1 MKILNSK
8 TTEILTDL
16 IPGNIKLIGRL
27 GDKLKVSNL
36 FNNIEH
42 RNLKYLKD
50 FIFLSNRRAHSLKVG
65 LSMKRT
71 IKQNIKNIQPL
82 SNQIKGDVFLQ
93 NSDLFLSEKK
103 LLKEDTEM
111 VNHIKL
117 KNLLEMMK
125 KAIKPSLPY
134 RNRNSIDKNRIK
146 VLTEDEMV
154 KMKDY
159 IGNKISKEQS
169 DLKTNISNY
178 VSFLNNTLRTDDTE
192 NKENKFKEKK
202 EFNRFTRILNHGKNI
217 RLINYKKPMPQPIKE
232 KEPVN
237 LKKIKKIIIN
247 LKKKG
252 NKEENTKIEM
262 QRNAS
267 MNNIYNENNN
277 RIFEKTAIIS
287 NVDKFKN
294 IDVNGQDTMQ
304 IIRKLDEQKNYLPER
319 LNEKLKRVNS
329 LTEIKLPFISNYDN
343 IMKYIKRKNES
354 ISPSN
359 NISKSNNT
367 KRVFLPISKSRN
379 NISEIRPFM
388 RTKIISLKDDIQNI
402 NYKNELFNKKFF
414 EDERMVIYNKMKES
428 LEKINRKIYRIK
440 EYKDLIN
447 KNTDQG
453 GNNVFNTK

>member
-125 KAIKPSLPY
+125 KAIKPPLSDRY
-134 RNRNSIDKNRIK
+134 GDAKNGIK
-146 VLTEDEMV
+146 VLTEDEMI

-169 DLKTNISNY
+169 DLQDNINKY
-178 VSFLNNTLRTDDTE
+178 VNFVNDNLKSDNAG
-192 NKENKFKEKK
+192 NKEIKLKEKK
-202 EFNRFTRILNHGKNI
+202 EFNKFTRILNFGKNI
-217 RLINYKKPMPQPIKE
+217 RLINYKKPKPQPIKE

-237 LKKIKKIIIN
+237 LLKIKKLLIN

-252 NKEENTKIEM
+252 NKEENTKTEM
-262 QRNAS
+262 QRSAS
-267 MNNIYNENNN
+267 MNNIYNKHDNKKAK
-277 RIFEKTAIIS
+277 KTTEIS
-287 NVDKFKN
+287 KEDKLKN
-294 IDVNGQDTMQ
+294 IDVSGQDSLQVIM
-304 IIRKLDEQKNYLPER
+304 KLDEQKYYLSER
-319 LNEKLKRVNS
+319 MHDKLKRVNS

-367 KRVFLPISKSRN
+367 KRVFSPISKSRN

>member
-125 KAIKPSLPY
+125 KAIKPPLSDRY
-134 RNRNSIDKNRIK
+134 GDAKNGIK
-146 VLTEDEMV
+146 VLTEDEMI

-169 DLKTNISNY
+169 DLQDNINKY
-178 VSFLNNTLRTDDTE
+178 VNFVNDNLKSDNAG
-192 NKENKFKEKK
+192 NKEIKLKEKK
-202 EFNRFTRILNHGKNI
+202 EFNKFTRILNFGKNI
-217 RLINYKKPMPQPIKE
+217 RLINYKKPKPQPIKE

-237 LKKIKKIIIN
+237 LLKIKKLLIN

-252 NKEENTKIEM
+252 NKEENTKTEM
-262 QRNAS
+262 QRSAS
-267 MNNIYNENNN
+267 MNKIYNKHDNKKAK
-277 RIFEKTAIIS
+277 KTTEIS
-287 NVDKFKN
+287 KEDKLKN
-294 IDVNGQDTMQ
+294 IDVSGQDSLQVIM
-304 IIRKLDEQKNYLPER
+304 KLDEQKYYLSER
-319 LNEKLKRVNS
+319 MHDKLKRVNS

>member
-50 FIFLSNRRAHSLKVG
+50 FIYLSNRRAHSLKVG
-65 LSMKRT
+65 LSIKKA
-71 IKQNIKNIQPL
+71 IKQNIINIQPL
-82 SNQIKGDVFLQ
+82 SHQIKGDVFLQ

-125 KAIKPSLPY
+125 KAIKPPLSDRY
-134 RNRNSIDKNRIK
+134 GDAKNGIK

-192 NKENKFKEKK
+192 NEENKFKEKK
-202 EFNRFTRILNHGKNI
+202 EFNRFTRILNFGKNI

-343 IMKYIKRKNES
+343 IMKYIKRNNKT
-354 ISPSN
+354 ISQRKI
-359 NISKSNNT
+359 ISKSNNK
-367 KRVFLPISKSRN
+367 KRIFSPISKSRN
-379 NISEIRPFM
+379 NISEIKPFM
-388 RTKIISLKDDIQNI
+388 KTKILSLKDDIQNI
-402 NYKNELFNKKFF
+402 NYKSDLFNKKFF
-414 EDERMVIYNKMKES
+414 GDEKMVIYNKMRET

-440 EYKDLIN
+440 EYKDLTN
-447 KNTDQG
+447 KNGSQG
-453 GNNVFNTK
+453 GNNIFITK